1 MGRAKETSG
10 KKEVR
15 NKKAKKRKE
24 KEQRRLAKKEKS
36 KQSLDDMIA
45 YVDENGVVIT
55 STPQDLTKK
64 KEIDADNIEISIPK
78 KEFREDNK
86 LRQGMITKFDDSKGY
101 GFIAD
106 SLTKDSIFIHINDC
120 DEIVKSGDKVEFETE
135 KGFKG
140 LKAKNV
146 KLMKK

>member
-45 YVDENGVVIT
+45 YVDENGVIT